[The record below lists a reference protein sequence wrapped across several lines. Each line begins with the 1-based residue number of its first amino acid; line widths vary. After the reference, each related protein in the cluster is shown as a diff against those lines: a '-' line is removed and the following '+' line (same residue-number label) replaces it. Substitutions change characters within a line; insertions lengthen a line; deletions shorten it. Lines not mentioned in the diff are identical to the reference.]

1 MVSKR
6 RIQGTIRKVSSGLKG
21 LLAIVGLEGARTG
34 RGSDRVSKVIIKTTA
49 AAAAARCEVAS
60 RKDATLL
67 TQLRSGKCIQRL
79 QAYKHLTDDTVDP
92 CYSRGCGQAPQKL
105 EHSLDC
111 SATLQA

>member
-21 LLAIVGLEGARTG
+21 LLAIAGLEGVRTG
-34 RGSDRVSKVIIKTTA
+34 TGSDRVSKVIIKTTA
-49 AAAAARCEVAS
+49 AAAARCEVAS
-60 RKDATLL
+60 RTDASLL
-67 TQLRSGKCIQRL
+67 TPLRSGKCIRRL

-111 SATLQA
+111 PATLQA

>member
-21 LLAIVGLEGARTG
+21 LLAIVGLEGVRTG

-49 AAAAARCEVAS
+49 AARREVAS
-60 RKDATLL
+60 RKDAALL
-67 TQLRSGKCIQRL
+67 TQLRSGKCIRRL
-79 QAYKHLTDDTVDP
+79 QAYKHLMDDTADP

-111 SATLQA
+111 PGTLQA